1 MSILYKLPRLRYS
14 VIAIEK
20 QREGGRSSAV
30 ECLLGMQETLGSI
43 SSTQVGKREIN
54 KVVNRQEST
63 LPAPETDE
71 RHLSLWH
78 WVGVN
83 H

>member
-1 MSILYKLPRLRYS
+1 MSILYKLLRLRYS

-20 QREGGRSSAV
+20 QREEGRSSAV

-54 KVVNRQEST
+54 KIVNRQEST
-63 LPAPETDE
+63 
-71 RHLSLWH
+71 
-78 WVGVN
+78 
-83 H
+83 